1 MQKLTKQQGEAL
13 GFHRNTVADLIKR
26 GAIVINDIV
35 YAPVKKRKNVK
46 RITTSKPS

>member
-26 GAIVINDIV
+26 GAIVINNTI
-35 YAPVKKRKNVK
+35 YAPIKKRRKGVNK
-46 RITTSKPS
+46 

>member
-26 GAIVINDIV
+26 GAIVIDGIV
-35 YAPVKKRKNVK
+35 YAPVKKRKK
-46 RITTSKPS
+46 GGDDE

>member
-26 GAIVINDIV
+26 GAVVIDGQV
-35 YAPVKKRKNVK
+35 YAPIKKRKRK
-46 RITTSKPS
+46 